1 MYKLNSLEWW
11 KAVAE
16 AAQKDERYI
25 QYCKELGRPLTLKFK
40 IEVVDDKS
48 ILFTFENGRVVD
60 IHEALPGEESDLG
73 VKVTKDILSR
83 IVKGEYGLT
92 YAATNKLLEVK
103 GFVTL
108 MQHAKPLIQMFEK
121 VSRTIPCEF

>member
-83 IVKGEYGLT
+83 IVKENMG
-92 YAATNKLLEVK
+92 
-103 GFVTL
+103 
-108 MQHAKPLIQMFEK
+108 
-121 VSRTIPCEF
+121 

>member
-108 MQHAKPLIQMFEK
+108 MQYAKPLIQMFEK